1 MHNILRKHDEI
12 IQGSMGSGFY
22 QRHSVFNIQGR
33 FIFLSWM
40 FKQELLAILLQNIQS
55 LNIFINLV
63 LIYILK
69 YLIINK
75 FKRVLLIILYNFIDS
90 DLKDIL
96 SL

>member
-1 MHNILRKHDEI
+1 
-12 IQGSMGSGFY
+12 
-22 QRHSVFNIQGR
+22 
-33 FIFLSWM
+33 M

-55 LNIFINLV
+55 MNIFIILV

-96 SL
+96 SP

>member
-1 MHNILRKHDEI
+1 
-12 IQGSMGSGFY
+12 
-22 QRHSVFNIQGR
+22 
-33 FIFLSWM
+33 M

-55 LNIFINLV
+55 LNIFIILV

-69 YLIINK
+69 YLIINN